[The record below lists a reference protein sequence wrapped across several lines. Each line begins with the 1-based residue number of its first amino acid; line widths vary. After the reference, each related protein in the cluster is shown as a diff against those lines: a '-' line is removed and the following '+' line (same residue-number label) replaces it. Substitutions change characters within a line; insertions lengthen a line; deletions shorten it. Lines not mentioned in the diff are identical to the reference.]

1 MDKMHVPN
9 QHDAVTEKK
18 RQALIRQILSYTFVR
33 DFLSAHDLP
42 ASFVGDNLVEFSNWV
57 DAIRRCEACQG
68 LPFCRQSFRG
78 HVYHLMMDDGF
89 VEETY
94 RPCRYQKELSNQL
107 NHQKQ
112 FRYSHMTESEYLI
125 DLMNIDISQEHS
137 ESYLKAYGSVISSLA
152 DDHKGIYLCGQAG
165 VGKSYLMKGVIN
177 YFAKQ
182 GQNVSFVKVPLW
194 AWEIKESL
202 RDDQL
207 RRQFSRALL
216 NSDVVVLDDIGAESI
231 SAWFLNEILFPVLD
245 QRMEQ
250 RKKTYFTS
258 NYTWDD
264 LKERYGTAEKNGQIA
279 ADRVMERIRTLS
291 DMVLLI
297 GKSRRA

>member
-1 MDKMHVPN
+1 M
-9 QHDAVTEKK
+9 
-18 RQALIRQILSYTFVR
+18 
-33 DFLSAHDLP
+33 
-42 ASFVGDNLVEFSNWV
+42 
-57 DAIRRCEACQG
+57 
-68 LPFCRQSFRG
+68 
-78 HVYHLMMDDGF
+78 
-89 VEETY
+89 
-94 RPCRYQKELSNQL
+94 
-107 NHQKQ
+107 
-112 FRYSHMTESEYLI
+112 
-125 DLMNIDISQEHS
+125 
-137 ESYLKAYGSVISSLA
+137 
-152 DDHKGIYLCGQAG
+152 
-165 VGKSYLMKGVIN
+165 
-177 YFAKQ
+177 
-182 GQNVSFVKVPLW
+182 
-194 AWEIKESL
+194 
-202 RDDQL
+202 
-207 RRQFSRALL
+207 L